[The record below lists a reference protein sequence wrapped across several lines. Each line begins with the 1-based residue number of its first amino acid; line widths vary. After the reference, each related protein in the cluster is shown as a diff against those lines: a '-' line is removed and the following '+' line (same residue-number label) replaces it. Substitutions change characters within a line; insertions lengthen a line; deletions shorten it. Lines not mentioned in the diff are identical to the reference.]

1 MSMMPLAPR
10 SMRVPLAA
18 AVLATLCGGA
28 FAFTTVQFDA
38 SISRRVSRTDG
49 AVTAWVSTHGGMI
62 ANPCHQAGNGWTSP
76 QYSRDGSIGFYGA
89 SGVAS
94 PLSFQSYE
102 TGLVS
107 RVFIIADGS
116 DAATYRTLLDAPC
129 PLRIMPEDGDEAGLF
144 CTSSVLSSTALSIDF
159 APSRVFSSGLH
170 LYELEMAAPCPIN
183 DLYIGGNPATP
194 AWHRSWNGSVREIIF
209 AAPALTAA
217 DAAVI
222 RSYLSK
228 RWEIGRYRSGS
239 PDELATLRTLGIHTG
254 GVYGSMLIMR

>member
-1 MSMMPLAPR
+1 MNMMPLANK
-10 SMRVPLAA
+10 SMRLPLLA
-18 AVLATLCGGA
+18 AVLSLLCGWA
-28 FAFTTVQFDA
+28 RAFTALQFDA
-38 SISRRVSRTDG
+38 SSQRSVSRTDG
-49 AVTAWVSTHGGMI
+49 AVTAWVSTHGGI
-62 ANPCHQAGNGWTSP
+62 VATPCHQTGNGWTSP
-76 QYSRDGSIGFYGA
+76 QYSRSGA
-89 SGVAS
+89 IDFFSATGVAS
-94 PLSFQSYE
+94 PLEFPESE

-107 RVFIIADGS
+107 RVFIVADGF

-144 CTSSVLSSTALSIDF
+144 CTSSILSSVALSIDF

-170 LYELEMAAPCPIN
+170 LYELEMAAPCPLN

-239 PDELATLRTLGIHTG
+239 PDELATLRALGIHTG